1 MASSRPGHSMA
12 AIVWHSLWGRRTPST
27 TQFPSGLPMDI
38 ETATEQLRAKVGAD
52 CGLGAVL
59 KFDCGA
65 DGAIVVDA
73 TKVPNTLS
81 NDASIVA
88 DCTVALTVAT
98 LGDLLS
104 GELEPTT
111 GFIMG
116 KFKVSGDMSVA
127 LKLQRIV

>member
-1 MASSRPGHSMA
+1 MA
-12 AIVWHSLWGRRTPST
+12 AFVRHSLRGRR
-27 TQFPSGLPMDI
+27 LPPFSDSESLLMDI
-38 ETATEQLRAKVGAD
+38 QTATEQLRAKVGTD

-65 DGAIVVDA
+65 DGAVVIDA

-81 NDASIVA
+81 NDASLVP
-88 DCTVALTVAT
+88 DCTVALSVAT

-111 GFIMG
+111 GFMMG

>member
-1 MASSRPGHSMA
+1 
-12 AIVWHSLWGRRTPST
+12 
-27 TQFPSGLPMDI
+27 MDI
-38 ETATEQLRAKVGAD
+38 QTATDQLRAKVGED

-59 KFDCGA
+59 KFDCGP

-73 TKVPNTLS
+73 TKVPNELS
-81 NDASIVA
+81 NDADRVA
-88 DCTVALTVAT
+88 DCTVALGVDT

-111 GFIMG
+111 GFMMG

>member
-1 MASSRPGHSMA
+1 MSTSRPGHSMA
-12 AIVWHSLWGRRTPST
+12 ASVWHALRGRRLSIPHPPEPEST
-27 TQFPSGLPMDI
+27 PMDI
-38 ETATEQLRAKVGAD
+38 QTATEQLRTKVGTD

-65 DGAIVVDA
+65 DGAVVIDA

-81 NDASIVA
+81 NDASLVA
-88 DCTVALTVAT
+88 DCTVALGVAT

-111 GFIMG
+111 GFM
-116 KFKVSGDMSVA
+116 
-127 LKLQRIV
+127 

>member
-1 MASSRPGHSMA
+1 ME
-12 AIVWHSLWGRRTPST
+12 L
-27 TQFPSGLPMDI
+27 Q
-38 ETATEQLRAKVGAD
+38 TATDQLRAKVGED

-59 KFDCGA
+59 KFDCGN

-73 TKVPNTLS
+73 TKVPNTVS

-88 DCTVALTVAT
+88 DCTVALTPAT

-111 GFIMG
+111 GFMMG

>member
-1 MASSRPGHSMA
+1 
-12 AIVWHSLWGRRTPST
+12 
-27 TQFPSGLPMDI
+27 MDI
-38 ETATEQLRAKVGAD
+38 QTATDQLRAKVGND

-65 DGAIVVDA
+65 DGAVVVDA
-73 TKVPNTLS
+73 TKVPNVLS
-81 NDASIVA
+81 NDAATAA
-88 DCTVALTVAT
+88 DCSVAIGIAT

-111 GFIMG
+111 GFMMG